1 MKKTKTYK
9 VTNVV
14 WDYDGDE
21 DVNLPSFNDKP
32 YEVTIEPYSDE
43 EGDIEEQIADKL
55 SEFGGYCVQSFNYVS
70 HTK

>member
-9 VTNVV
+9 VTNIV

-21 DVNLPSFNDKP
+21 DVNLPTSN
-32 YEVTIEPYSDE
+32 EVTIEPYSDE
-43 EGDIEEQIADKL
+43 ESDIEEQIADKL
-55 SEFGGYCVQSFNYVS
+55 SEFGGYCVESFNYVS